1 MKDPCAA
8 YLRRVSRSLCCP
20 REDRQHLLAGLEAE
34 LYETF
39 PAGTHPEMTE
49 LTARFGA
56 PQTMAEELMAALPEG
71 VQAGYQKKR
80 RKRWMVATAV
90 CLAVIAMLI
99 GYLAWLASIDVD
111 VTKTETYIVYVT
123 EEEFP

>member
-8 YLRRVSRSLCCP
+8 YLRRVGRSLCCP

-34 LYETF
+34 IREAFPSGIYPETK
-39 PAGTHPEMTE
+39 E
-49 LTARFGA
+49 LAARFGA

-71 VQAGYQKKR
+71 VQVEYQKKR
-80 RKRWMVATAV
+80 RKRWIIATAA
-90 CLAVIAMLI
+90 CLVVIAMLI

-111 VTKTETYIVYVT
+111 VSKTTYEIVYCD
-123 EEEFP
+123 